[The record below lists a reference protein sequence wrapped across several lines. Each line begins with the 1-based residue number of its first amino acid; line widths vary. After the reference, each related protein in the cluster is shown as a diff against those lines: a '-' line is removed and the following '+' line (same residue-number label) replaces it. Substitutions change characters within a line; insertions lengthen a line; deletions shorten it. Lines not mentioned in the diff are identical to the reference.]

1 MQDGT
6 TIQRECYER
15 WLARRMAEAK
25 FDKLSRM
32 ADPAR
37 NDNPHERA
45 VANTKLALLRFKL
58 YGAQPEPY
66 IYKYGLWEKIKDW
79 WMESC
84 GGVIAVFFWIGL
96 YGILYLTSLHRLD
109 PSPEPQPTT
118 EERIK
123 AERLSKIDAAME
135 ALQNERD
142 EIEPPPEPE
151 PPDVDY
157 P

>member
-1 MQDGT
+1 
-6 TIQRECYER
+6 
-15 WLARRMAEAK
+15 MAEAK

-32 ADPAR
+32 ADPTR

-45 VANTKLALLRFKL
+45 VANTKLNELRSKL
-58 YGAQPEPY
+58 YDTQPEPY
-66 IYKYGLWEKIKDW
+66 IYKYGWWEKIKDW

-96 YGILYLTSLHRLD
+96 YGILWLTSLHRSD
-109 PSPEPQPTT
+109 SSPEPQPTT
-118 EERIK
+118 EEQIK
-123 AERLSKIDAAME
+123 AERLSKIDAAMD

-142 EIEPPPEPE
+142 EIDPPPDPE
-151 PPDVDY
+151 PPDIDY